1 VSRLERALA
10 ELDRINEEDPRAE
23 IVDERAVP
31 KELLYARRMSETLA
45 TFEPDASE
53 ELKLAVH
60 AQHVARWRIPRS
72 SFPDGREGYK
82 KWRVRLMDLHATV
95 AAEVLREVGY
105 EEGAVARVAQLLHKD
120 GIKRDPDV
128 QTLEDVACLVFLR
141 WYLAEFA
148 SEHDDDKLV
157 DILRKTWRKM
167 SARGREAAATLDLGE
182 RGTRLL
188 GRALAEAG

>member
-10 ELDRINEEDPRAE
+10 ELDRINGEDPRAE

-45 TFEPDASE
+45 AFAPDASE

-72 SFPDGREGYK
+72 SFPDGRDGYK
-82 KWRVRLMDLHATV
+82 KWRTHLMDLHA
-95 AAEVLREVGY
+95 ALAGEVLRGVGY
-105 EEGAVARVAQLLHKD
+105 GEDAVARVAQLLHKE

-148 SEHDDDKLV
+148 AEHDDDKLV

-167 SARGREAAATLDLGE
+167 SARGREAASALDLGE
-182 RGTRLL
+182 SGARLL

>member
-10 ELDRINEEDPRAE
+10 ELDRINGEDPRAD

-31 KELLYARRMSETLA
+31 KELLYARRMSDTLA
-45 TFEPDASE
+45 TFAPDASE

-72 SFPDGREGYK
+72 SFPEGRDGYK
-82 KWRVRLMDLHATV
+82 KWRTRLMDLHATL
-95 AAEVLREVGY
+95 AGEVLRGVGY
-105 EEGAVARVAQLLHKD
+105 EEAAVARVAQLLHKE

-141 WYLAEFA
+141 WYLDEFA
-148 SEHDDDKLV
+148 AEHDDDKLV

-167 SARGREAAATLDLGE
+167 SARGREAASTLDLGE